1 MAKAVTG
8 KARSLHNNPPPV
20 HGRGEIV
27 SCRTDFPILA
37 GTMSGKPVAYLDT
50 GASAQKP
57 QVVIDTMKDVMETY
71 YANIH
76 RGLYEFSQTTTTE
89 YEAVRA
95 KVAGF
100 IGAGSENE
108 IIFTR
113 NSTEAINLVAHS
125 WGRKVLERGDD
136 VVITEMEHHANIVP
150 WQLVCG
156 MTGAKLK
163 VVPVNDDGTL
173 DLAAFEHLV
182 TERTKIVSFV
192 HVSNALGTINPAKR
206 IIGICKAK
214 NPAVSVLVDGSQS
227 IVHGAVDVQDLGCD
241 FFAFT
246 GHKIYGPTGV
256 GVLWGRAEMLEQMP
270 PYQGGGDMIERVTFE
285 KTTFKEAP
293 AKFEAGTPAIVE
305 VIGLGAAIEYV
316 QSIGMNAIAAHEKA
330 LFNYA
335 MKELESVPGLTYY
348 GTGPHKAGIIS
359 FRADWGHA
367 SDIGMILDQCG
378 VAVRTGH
385 HCCQPLMQRYGIES
399 TVRASL
405 GLYSNKAD
413 IDALVAGLNKARS
426 MLA

>member
-1 MAKAVTG
+1 MAKAVAP
-8 KARSLHNNPPPV
+8 KSV
-20 HGRGEIV
+20 
-27 SCRTDFPILA
+27 RTIADLRADFPILA
-37 GTMSGKPVAYLDT
+37 GKMSGKPVAYLDT

-57 QVVIDTMKDVMETY
+57 QAVIDAMKDVMESH

-108 IIFTR
+108 VIFTR
-113 NSTEAINLVAHS
+113 NTTEAINLVAHS

-136 VVITEMEHHANIVP
+136 VIITEMEHHANIVP

-173 DLAAFEHLV
+173 NIAAFEHMV
-182 TERTKIVSFV
+182 TEKTKIVSFV
-192 HVSNALGTINPAKR
+192 HISNSLGTINPAKK
-206 IIGICKAK
+206 IVEICKAK
-214 NPAVSVLVDGSQS
+214 NPNVTVLIDGSQS
-227 IVHGAVDVQDLGCD
+227 AVHGPVNVQDLGCD

-246 GHKIYGPTGV
+246 GHKLYGPTGV
-256 GVLWGRAEMLEQMP
+256 GVLWAKAEILDQMP
-270 PYQGGGDMIERVTFE
+270 PYQGGGDMIEQVTFA

-305 VIGLGAAIEYV
+305 VIGLGAAIDYV
-316 QSIGMNAIAAHEKA
+316 QGIGMGVIAAHEIS
-330 LFNYA
+330 LFEYA
-335 MKELESVPGLTYY
+335 MKELAAIPGLTYY
-348 GTGPHKAGIIS
+348 GTGPDKAGIIS
-359 FRADWGHA
+359 FRADWGHP

-385 HCCQPLMQRYGIES
+385 HCCQPLMQRFGVEA

-405 GLYSNKAD
+405 GLYSNKDD

-426 MLA
+426 LLG

>member
-1 MAKAVTG
+1 MAKAIES
-8 KARSLHNNPPPV
+8 ARA
-20 HGRGEIV
+20 
-27 SCRTDFPILA
+27 DFPILA
-37 GTMSGKPVAYLDT
+37 RSMSGKPVAYLDT

-57 QVVIDTMKDVMETY
+57 QAVIDAMKGVMETH

-100 IGAGSENE
+100 IGAGSADEV
-108 IIFTR
+108 IFTR
-113 NSTEAINLVAHS
+113 NTTEAINLVAHS
-125 WGRKVLERGDD
+125 WGRKVLQRGDD

-173 DLAAFEHLV
+173 NLEAFEHLV
-182 TERTKIVSFV
+182 TENTKIVSFV
-192 HVSNALGTINPAKR
+192 HVSNALGTINPAKK
-206 IIGICKAK
+206 IVEICKAK
-214 NPAVSVLVDGSQS
+214 NPDVTVLVDGSQS
-227 IVHGAVDVQDLGCD
+227 IVHGVVDVQDLDCD

-256 GVLWGRAEMLEQMP
+256 GVLWGRAEVLQQMP
-270 PYQGGGDMIERVTFE
+270 PYQGGGDMIEQVTFA

-293 AKFEAGTPAIVE
+293 AKFEAGTPAIIE

-316 QSIGMNAIAAHEKA
+316 QSIGMDAIAAHEKS
-330 LFNYA
+330 LFEYA
-335 MKELESVPGLTYY
+335 MKELESVPGLSYY
-348 GTGPHKAGIIS
+348 GTGPEKAGIIS
-359 FRADWGHA
+359 FRADWGHP

-385 HCCQPLMQRYGIES
+385 HCCQPLMQRFGVEA

-405 GLYSNKAD
+405 GLYSNKSD
-413 IDALVAGLNKARS
+413 VNALVEALKKARS
-426 MLA
+426 LLS

>member
-1 MAKAVTG
+1 MAKAI
-8 KARSLHNNPPPV
+8 KDARA
-20 HGRGEIV
+20 
-27 SCRTDFPILA
+27 DFPILA
-37 GTMSGKPVAYLDT
+37 GKMSGKPVAYLDT

-57 QVVIDTMKDVMETY
+57 QAVIDAMKGVMETH

-108 IIFTR
+108 IIFTH
-113 NSTEAINLVAHS
+113 NTTEAINLVAHS

-173 DLAAFEHLV
+173 NLAAFEHLV
-182 TERTKIVSFV
+182 TENTKIVSFV
-192 HVSNALGTINPAKR
+192 HVSNALGTINPAKK
-206 IIGICKAK
+206 IVEICKAK
-214 NPAVSVLVDGSQS
+214 NPDVAVLIDGSQS
-227 IVHGAVDVQDLGCD
+227 VVHGPVDVQDLGCD

-256 GVLWGRAEMLEQMP
+256 GVLWGRAEVLQQMP
-270 PYQGGGDMIERVTFE
+270 PYQGGGDMIERVTFA

-293 AKFEAGTPAIVE
+293 AKFEAGTPAIIE

-316 QSIGMNAIAAHEKA
+316 QSIGMDAIAAHEKS
-330 LFNYA
+330 LFEYA

-348 GTGPHKAGIIS
+348 GTGPDKAGIIS
-359 FRADWGHA
+359 FRADWGHP

-385 HCCQPLMQRYGIES
+385 HCCQPLMQRFGVEA

-405 GLYSNKAD
+405 GLYSNKSD
-413 IDALVAGLNKARS
+413 VSALVEALKKARS
-426 MLA
+426 LLS

>member
-1 MAKAVTG
+1 MAKAVAPKSVRTI
-8 KARSLHNNPPPV
+8 AD
-20 HGRGEIV
+20 
-27 SCRTDFPILA
+27 CRADFPILA
-37 GTMSGKPVAYLDT
+37 GKMSGKPVAYLDT

-57 QVVIDTMKDVMETY
+57 QVVIDAMKDVMESH

-89 YEAVRA
+89 YEAVRS

-108 IIFTR
+108 VIFTR
-113 NSTEAINLVAHS
+113 NTTEAINLVAHS
-125 WGRKVLERGDD
+125 CGRKVLERGDD
-136 VVITEMEHHANIVP
+136 VIITEMEHHANIVP

-173 DLAAFEHLV
+173 NIPAFEHMV
-182 TERTKIVSFV
+182 TEKTKIVSFV
-192 HVSNALGTINPAKR
+192 HVSNSLGTINPAKK
-206 IIGICKAK
+206 IVEICKSK
-214 NPAVSVLVDGSQS
+214 NPNVTVLIDGSQS
-227 IVHGAVDVQDLGCD
+227 AVHGPVDVQDLGCD

-246 GHKIYGPTGV
+246 GHKLYGPTGV
-256 GVLWGRAEMLEQMP
+256 GVLWGRAEVLDQMP
-270 PYQGGGDMIERVTFE
+270 PYQGGGDMIELVTFA

-305 VIGLGAAIEYV
+305 VIGLGAAIDYV
-316 QSIGMNAIAAHEKA
+316 QAIGMDVISAHEKS
-330 LFNYA
+330 LFEYA
-335 MKELESVPGLTYY
+335 MKELADVPGLTYY
-348 GTGPHKAGIIS
+348 GTGPDKAGIIS
-359 FRADWGHA
+359 FRADWGHP

-385 HCCQPLMQRYGIES
+385 HCCQPLMQRFGIEA

-405 GLYSNKAD
+405 GLYSNKD
-413 IDALVAGLNKARS
+413 DVDALVEGLNKAKS
-426 MLA
+426 MLG

>member
-1 MAKAVTG
+1 MAKAVAPKSVRTIAD
-8 KARSLHNNPPPV
+8 ARA
-20 HGRGEIV
+20 
-27 SCRTDFPILA
+27 DFPILA
-37 GTMSGKPVAYLDT
+37 GKMSGKPVAYLDT

-57 QVVIDTMKDVMETY
+57 QVVIDTMREVMESH

-89 YEAVRA
+89 YEAVRS

-108 IIFTR
+108 VIFTR
-113 NSTEAINLVAHS
+113 NTTEAINLVAHS

-173 DLAAFEHLV
+173 NLDAFEHMV

-192 HVSNALGTINPAKR
+192 HVSNSLGTINPAKK
-206 IIGICKAK
+206 IVEICKAK
-214 NPAVSVLVDGSQS
+214 SPDVTVLIDGSQS
-227 IVHGAVDVQDLGCD
+227 AVHGRVNVQDLGCD

-246 GHKIYGPTGV
+246 GHKLYGPTGV
-256 GVLWGRAEMLEQMP
+256 GVLWGRSEILEQMP
-270 PYQGGGDMIERVTFE
+270 PYQGGGDMIEQVTFA

-305 VIGLGAAIEYV
+305 VIGLGAAIDYV
-316 QSIGMNAIAAHEKA
+316 QAIGMDVIAAHEKS
-330 LFNYA
+330 LFECA
-335 MKELESVPGLTYY
+335 MKELAAVPGLTYY
-348 GTGPHKAGIIS
+348 GTGPDKAGIIS
-359 FRADWGHA
+359 FRPDWGHP

-385 HCCQPLMQRYGIES
+385 HCCQPLMQRFGVEA

-405 GLYSNKAD
+405 GLYSNKSD
-413 IDALVAGLNKARS
+413 VDALVEALKKARS
-426 MLA
+426 LLS

>member
-1 MAKAVTG
+1 MAKAIES
-8 KARSLHNNPPPV
+8 ARA
-20 HGRGEIV
+20 
-27 SCRTDFPILA
+27 DFPILA
-37 GTMSGKPVAYLDT
+37 GSMSGKPVAYLDT

-57 QVVIDTMKDVMETY
+57 QAVIDAMKSVMETH

-100 IGAGSENE
+100 IGAGSADEV
-108 IIFTR
+108 IFTR
-113 NSTEAINLVAHS
+113 NTTEAINLVAHS

-173 DLAAFEHLV
+173 NLEAFEHLV
-182 TERTKIVSFV
+182 TEHTKIVSFV
-192 HVSNALGTINPAKR
+192 HVSNALGTINPAKK
-206 IIGICKAK
+206 IIEICKAK
-214 NPAVSVLVDGSQS
+214 NPDVTVLVDGSQS

-256 GVLWGRAEMLEQMP
+256 GVLWGRAEVLQQMP
-270 PYQGGGDMIERVTFE
+270 PYQGGGDMIERVTFA

-293 AKFEAGTPAIVE
+293 AKFEAGTPAIIE

-316 QSIGMNAIAAHEKA
+316 QSIGMDVIAAHEKT
-330 LFNYA
+330 LFEYA
-335 MKELESVPGLTYY
+335 MKELEAVPGLTYY
-348 GTGPHKAGIIS
+348 GTGPDKAGIIS
-359 FRADWGHA
+359 FRADWGHP

-385 HCCQPLMQRYGIES
+385 HCCQPLMQRYGVEA
-399 TVRASL
+399 TVRVSL
-405 GLYSNKAD
+405 GLYSNKSD
-413 IDALVAGLNKARS
+413 IDALVNGLNKARS
-426 MLA
+426 MLG

>member
-1 MAKAVTG
+1 MAKAVAPRSVRTIAD
-8 KARSLHNNPPPV
+8 ARA
-20 HGRGEIV
+20 
-27 SCRTDFPILA
+27 DFPVLA
-37 GTMSGKPVAYLDT
+37 GKMSGKPVAYLDT

-57 QVVIDTMKDVMETY
+57 QIVIDAMKDVMESH

-89 YEAVRA
+89 YEAVRS

-108 IIFTR
+108 VIFTR
-113 NSTEAINLVAHS
+113 NTTEAINLVAHS

-173 DLAAFEHLV
+173 NLAAFEHMV

-192 HVSNALGTINPAKR
+192 HVSNSLGTINPAKK
-206 IIGICKAK
+206 IVEICKAK
-214 NPAVSVLVDGSQS
+214 NPGVTVLIDGSQS
-227 IVHGAVDVQDLGCD
+227 AVHGPVNVQDLGCD

-246 GHKIYGPTGV
+246 GHKLYGPTGV
-256 GVLWGRAEMLEQMP
+256 GVLWGRSEILEQMP
-270 PYQGGGDMIERVTFE
+270 PYQGGGDMIEQVTFA

-305 VIGLGAAIEYV
+305 VIGLGAAIDYV
-316 QSIGMNAIAAHEKA
+316 QAIGMDVIAGHEKS
-330 LFNYA
+330 LFEYA
-335 MKELESVPGLTYY
+335 MKELAAVPGLTYY
-348 GTGPHKAGIIS
+348 GTGPDKAGIIS
-359 FRADWGHA
+359 FRADWGHP

-385 HCCQPLMQRYGIES
+385 HCCQPLMQRFGVEA

-405 GLYSNKAD
+405 GLYSNKSD
-413 IDALVAGLNKARS
+413 VDALVEALKKARS
-426 MLA
+426 LLS

>member
-1 MAKAVTG
+1 MAKAVAP
-8 KARSLHNNPPPV
+8 KSV
-20 HGRGEIV
+20 
-27 SCRTDFPILA
+27 RTIADLRADFPTLA
-37 GTMSGKPVAYLDT
+37 GKMSGKPVAYLDT

-57 QVVIDTMKDVMETY
+57 QAVIDAMKDVMESH

-108 IIFTR
+108 VIFTR
-113 NSTEAINLVAHS
+113 NTTEAINLVAHS
-125 WGRKVLERGDD
+125 WGRRVLERGDD
-136 VVITEMEHHANIVP
+136 VIITEMEHHANIVP

-173 DLAAFEHLV
+173 NIAAFEHMV
-182 TERTKIVSFV
+182 TEKTKIVSFV
-192 HVSNALGTINPAKR
+192 HISNSLGTINPAKK
-206 IIGICKAK
+206 IVEICKAK
-214 NPAVSVLVDGSQS
+214 NPNVTVLIDGSQS
-227 IVHGAVDVQDLGCD
+227 AVHGPVNVQDLGCD

-246 GHKIYGPTGV
+246 GHKLYGPTGV
-256 GVLWGRAEMLEQMP
+256 GVLWAKAEILEQMP
-270 PYQGGGDMIERVTFE
+270 PYQGGGDMIEQVTFA

-305 VIGLGAAIEYV
+305 VIGLGAAIDYV
-316 QSIGMNAIAAHEKA
+316 QGIGMDVIAAHEKS
-330 LFNYA
+330 LFEYA
-335 MKELESVPGLTYY
+335 MKELAAIPGLTYY
-348 GTGPHKAGIIS
+348 GTGPDKAGIIS
-359 FRADWGHA
+359 FRADWGHP

-385 HCCQPLMQRYGIES
+385 HCCQPLMQRFGVEA

-405 GLYSNKAD
+405 GLYSDEND
-413 IDALVAGLNKARS
+413 IDALVDGLHKARS
-426 MLA
+426 LLG

>member
-1 MAKAVTG
+1 MAKAVAP
-8 KARSLHNNPPPV
+8 KSV
-20 HGRGEIV
+20 
-27 SCRTDFPILA
+27 RTIADFRADFPILA
-37 GTMSGKPVAYLDT
+37 GKMNGKPVAYLDT

-57 QVVIDTMKDVMETY
+57 QAVIDVMKDVMESH

-108 IIFTR
+108 VIFTR
-113 NSTEAINLVAHS
+113 NTTEAINLVAHS

-136 VVITEMEHHANIVP
+136 VIITEMEHHANIVP

-173 DLAAFEHLV
+173 NIAAFEHMV
-182 TERTKIVSFV
+182 TEKTKIVSFV
-192 HVSNALGTINPAKR
+192 HISNSLGTINPAKK
-206 IIGICKAK
+206 IVEICKAK
-214 NPAVSVLVDGSQS
+214 NPNVAVLIDGSQS
-227 IVHGAVDVQDLGCD
+227 AVHGPVNVQDLGCD

-246 GHKIYGPTGV
+246 GHKLYGPTGV
-256 GVLWGRAEMLEQMP
+256 GVLWAKAEILEQMP

-305 VIGLGAAIEYV
+305 VIGLGAAIDYV
-316 QSIGMNAIAAHEKA
+316 QAIGMDVIAAHEKS
-330 LFNYA
+330 LFEYA
-335 MKELESVPGLTYY
+335 MKELEVVPGLTYY
-348 GTGPHKAGIIS
+348 GTGPDKAGIIS
-359 FRADWGHA
+359 FRADWGHP

-385 HCCQPLMQRYGIES
+385 HCCQPLMQRFGIEA

-405 GLYSNKAD
+405 GLYSNTGD

-426 MLA
+426 LLG

>member
-1 MAKAVTG
+1 MAKAVAP
-8 KARSLHNNPPPV
+8 KSV
-20 HGRGEIV
+20 
-27 SCRTDFPILA
+27 RTIADLRADFPILA
-37 GTMSGKPVAYLDT
+37 GKMSGKPVAYLDT

-57 QVVIDTMKDVMETY
+57 QAVIDAMKDVMESH

-108 IIFTR
+108 VIFTR
-113 NSTEAINLVAHS
+113 NTTEAINLVAHS

-136 VVITEMEHHANIVP
+136 VIITEMEHHANIVP

-173 DLAAFEHLV
+173 NIAAFEHMV
-182 TERTKIVSFV
+182 TEKTKIVSFV
-192 HVSNALGTINPAKR
+192 HISNSLGTINPAKK
-206 IIGICKAK
+206 IVEICKAK
-214 NPAVSVLVDGSQS
+214 NPNVTVLIDGSQS
-227 IVHGAVDVQDLGCD
+227 AVHGPVNVQDLGCD

-246 GHKIYGPTGV
+246 GHKLYGPTGV
-256 GVLWGRAEMLEQMP
+256 GVLWAKAEILDQMP
-270 PYQGGGDMIERVTFE
+270 PYQGGGDMIEQVTFA

-305 VIGLGAAIEYV
+305 VIGLGAAIDYV
-316 QSIGMNAIAAHEKA
+316 QGIGMGVIAAHEKS
-330 LFNYA
+330 LFEYA
-335 MKELESVPGLTYY
+335 MKELATIPGLTYY
-348 GTGPHKAGIIS
+348 GTGPDKAGIIS
-359 FRADWGHA
+359 FRADWGHP

-385 HCCQPLMQRYGIES
+385 HCCQPLMQRFGVEA

-405 GLYSNKAD
+405 GLYSNKDD

-426 MLA
+426 LLG

>member
-1 MAKAVTG
+1 MAKAIES
-8 KARSLHNNPPPV
+8 ARA
-20 HGRGEIV
+20 
-27 SCRTDFPILA
+27 DFPILA
-37 GTMSGKPVAYLDT
+37 GKMSGKPVAYLDT

-57 QVVIDTMKDVMETY
+57 QAVIDAMTDVMRGH

-76 RGLYEFSQTTTTE
+76 RGLYEFSQTTTTQ
-89 YEAVRA
+89 YEAARA
-95 KVAGF
+95 TVAGF
-100 IGAGSENE
+100 IGAGSEDE

-113 NSTEAINLVAHS
+113 NTTEAINLVAHS
-125 WGRKVLERGDD
+125 WGRKVLGRGDD

-156 MTGAKLK
+156 MTGARLK

-173 DLAAFEHLV
+173 NLAAFEHLV
-182 TERTKIVSFV
+182 TENTRIVSFV
-192 HVSNALGTINPAKR
+192 HVSNALGTINPAKK
-206 IIGICKAK
+206 IVELCKAR
-214 NPAVSVLVDGSQS
+214 NPDVTVLVDGSQS

-256 GVLWGRAEMLEQMP
+256 GVLWGRGALLEKMP

-305 VIGLGAAIEYV
+305 VIGLGAALGYV
-316 QSIGMNAIAAHEKA
+316 QSIGIEAIAAHEKA
-330 LFNYA
+330 LFAYA
-335 MKELESVPGLTYY
+335 MKEMEAVPGLTYF
-348 GTGPHKAGIIS
+348 GTGPDKAGIIS
-359 FRADWGHA
+359 FRADWGHP

-385 HCCQPLMQRYGIES
+385 HCCQPLMQRYGVEA

-405 GLYSNKAD
+405 GLYSNKDD
-413 IDALVAGLNKARS
+413 IDALVGGLHKARS
-426 MLA
+426 MLG

>member
-1 MAKAVTG
+1 MAKVVAPKSV
-8 KARSLHNNPPPV
+8 
-20 HGRGEIV
+20 
-27 SCRTDFPILA
+27 RTIADLRADFPILA
-37 GTMSGKPVAYLDT
+37 GKMSGKPVAYLDT

-57 QVVIDTMKDVMETY
+57 QAVIDAMKDVMESH

-108 IIFTR
+108 VIFTR
-113 NSTEAINLVAHS
+113 NTTEAINLVAHS

-136 VVITEMEHHANIVP
+136 VIITEMEHHANIVP

-173 DLAAFEHLV
+173 NIAAFEHMV
-182 TERTKIVSFV
+182 TEKTKIVSFV
-192 HVSNALGTINPAKR
+192 HISNSLGTINPAKK
-206 IIGICKAK
+206 IVEICKAK
-214 NPAVSVLVDGSQS
+214 NPNVTVLIDGSQS
-227 IVHGAVDVQDLGCD
+227 AVHGPVNVQDLGCD

-246 GHKIYGPTGV
+246 GHKLYGPTGV
-256 GVLWGRAEMLEQMP
+256 GVLWAKAEILEQMP
-270 PYQGGGDMIERVTFE
+270 PYQGGGDMIEQVTFA

-305 VIGLGAAIEYV
+305 VIGLGAAIDYV
-316 QSIGMNAIAAHEKA
+316 QGIGMGVIAAHEKS
-330 LFNYA
+330 LFEYA
-335 MKELESVPGLTYY
+335 MKELAAIPGLTYY
-348 GTGPHKAGIIS
+348 GTGPDKAGIIS
-359 FRADWGHA
+359 FRADWGHP

-385 HCCQPLMQRYGIES
+385 HCCQPLMQRFGVEA

-405 GLYSNKAD
+405 GLYSNKDD

-426 MLA
+426 LLG

>member
-1 MAKAVTG
+1 MAKAVAS
-8 KARSLHNNPPPV
+8 KS
-20 HGRGEIV
+20 V
-27 SCRTDFPILA
+27 STIADCRADFPILA
-37 GTMSGKPVAYLDT
+37 GKMSGKPVAYLDT

-57 QVVIDTMKDVMETY
+57 QVVIDAMRDVMESH

-89 YEAVRA
+89 YEAVRS

-108 IIFTR
+108 VIFTR
-113 NSTEAINLVAHS
+113 NTTEAINLVAHS

-136 VVITEMEHHANIVP
+136 VIITEMEHHANIVP

-173 DLAAFEHLV
+173 NIAAFEHMV

-192 HVSNALGTINPAKR
+192 HVSNSLGTINPAKK
-206 IIGICKAK
+206 IVEICKAK
-214 NPAVSVLVDGSQS
+214 NPNVTVLIDGSQS
-227 IVHGAVDVQDLGCD
+227 TVHGSVDVQDLGCD

-246 GHKIYGPTGV
+246 GHKLYGPTGV
-256 GVLWGRAEMLEQMP
+256 GVLWGRAEILAAMP
-270 PYQGGGDMIERVTFE
+270 PYQGGGDMIELVTFA

-305 VIGLGAAIEYV
+305 VIGLGAAIDYV
-316 QSIGMNAIAAHEKA
+316 QAIGMDVISAHEKS
-330 LFNYA
+330 LFEYA
-335 MKELESVPGLTYY
+335 MKELADVPGLTYY
-348 GTGPHKAGIIS
+348 GTGPDKAGIIS
-359 FRADWGHA
+359 FRADWGHP

-385 HCCQPLMQRYGIES
+385 HCCQPLMQRFGIEA

-405 GLYSNKAD
+405 GLYSNKD
-413 IDALVAGLNKARS
+413 DVDALVEGLNKAKS
-426 MLA
+426 MLG